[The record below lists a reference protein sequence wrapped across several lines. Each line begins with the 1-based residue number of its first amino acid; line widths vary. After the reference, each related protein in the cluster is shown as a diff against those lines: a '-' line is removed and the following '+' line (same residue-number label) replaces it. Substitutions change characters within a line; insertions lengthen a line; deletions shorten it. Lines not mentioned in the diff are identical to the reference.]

1 MRIDLEVRIG
11 DTPGKLIELI
21 KPISNNGGNIFAV
34 WHNHEKKIN
43 NMIPV
48 RVKFD
53 LPEELRETSIKNI
66 KKELKEKQIQIKSLT
81 MDEDLKQIV
90 VILSGHVFDT
100 DIVNTI
106 DRLAS
111 EKIIV
116 SELKAIFTEMNEI
129 SNVKL
134 KLNVNS
140 GISRE
145 KVFEELD
152 AICEE
157 KDLFL
162 IRS

>member
-1 MRIDLEVRIG
+1 MQVDLEVRIG

-34 WHNHEKKIN
+34 WHNHENKIN

-48 RVKFD
+48 RIKFD
-53 LPEELRETSIKNI
+53 LPKELQETSIKNI
-66 KKELKEKQIQIKSLT
+66 KEALKKQQIQIKSLI
-81 MDEDLKQIV
+81 MDEEVKQIV

-111 EKIIV
+111 KSIVV
-116 SELKAIFTEMNEI
+116 SELKAIFTDMKEI

-140 GISRE
+140 GITRE
-145 KVFEELD
+145 KVFKELD
-152 AICEE
+152 AICQE

>member
-34 WHNHEKKIN
+34 WHNHENKIN

-53 LPEELRETSIKNI
+53 LPVELRETSIKNI
-66 KKELKEKQIQIKSLT
+66 RKELKEKQIQIKSLT
-81 MDEDLKQIV
+81 MDEDMKQIV

-116 SELKAIFTEMNEI
+116 SELKAIFTEMKEI

>member
-34 WHNHEKKIN
+34 WHNHENKIN

-48 RVKFD
+48 RVEFD
-53 LPEELRETSIKNI
+53 LPEELKETSLKNI
-66 KKELKEKQIQIKSLT
+66 KKELKEQKIQIKSLT
-81 MDEDLKQIV
+81 MDEEMKQIV

-111 EKIIV
+111 KDIFV

-140 GISRE
+140 GITRE